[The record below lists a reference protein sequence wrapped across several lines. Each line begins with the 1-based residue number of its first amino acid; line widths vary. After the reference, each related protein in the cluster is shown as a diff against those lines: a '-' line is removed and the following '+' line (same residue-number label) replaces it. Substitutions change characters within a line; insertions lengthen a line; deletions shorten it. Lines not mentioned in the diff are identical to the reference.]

1 MTRGAIEY
9 RLRPDG
15 PWRQILPGVY
25 LTVTGLPS
33 QEQREAAALLY
44 AGPQSVITGAVA
56 VRRHNLR
63 ALAEHLDV
71 LVPADNH
78 RKSTGYVQIQRTT
91 RMPGLLYTSG
101 PLRFTAPVRA
111 VADAAR
117 GMTRFS
123 DVQALVCEAI
133 QRGRCGL
140 DELVAELK
148 QGPSGGARW
157 YRMALAEVS
166 EGIRSA
172 AEAQLKHLIDR
183 SDLDRPVY
191 NADLYTLDG
200 LFLGRPDAWFAR
212 AGVAGEV
219 DSRQYHL
226 RASGLRG
233 DHPAPQPDGSGRDPR
248 AALAAQHDQDRAE
261 PGHRRPACRHRG
273 RQQMPP
279 ASHQGHPAPRLTA
292 ARRPRSSARPDRYQR
307 GQAQPRVDAHPVNH
321 WLRWADRPE
330 RRRTAGRS
338 PSSAAPAACSPPWR
352 RRRGTAEPRW

>member
-1 MTRGAIEY
+1 MPTLSGYDRGQLARIVRGQYDVVARCQALECGMTRGTIEY

-25 LTVTGLPS
+25 LTVTGSPS
-33 QEQREAAALLY
+33 QEQRETAALLY

-63 ALAEHLDV
+63 CAGLNILDV
-71 LVPADNH
+71 LVPTGNH

-101 PLRFTAPVRA
+101 PLRFTDPVRA

-117 GMTRFS
+117 GMARFS

-133 QRGRCGL
+133 QRGRCAL
-140 DELVAELK
+140 TELVTELNE
-148 QGPSGGARW
+148 GPSKGARW

-183 SDLDRPVY
+183 SDLDRPMY

-226 RASGLRG
+226 RAKDYEATTLR
-233 DHPAPQPDGSGRDPR
+233 HNRME
-248 AALAAQHDQDRAE
+248 AAGIHVL
-261 PGHRRPACRHRG
+261 
-273 RQQMPP
+273 
-279 ASHQGHPAPRLTA
+279 
-292 ARRPRSSARPDRYQR
+292 
-307 GQAQPRVDAHPVNH
+307 H
-321 WLRWADRPE
+321 WL
-330 RRRTAGRS
+330 
-338 PSSAAPAACSPPWR
+338 PS
-352 RRRGTAEPRW
+352 TIKAEPRRVIADLRAAIAAGNMSPPLPIKAIPPQA